1 MRNKFTR
8 VKTAKRRN
16 KSSMAWLKRQINDPF
31 VKQAQEQGY
40 RARSA
45 FKIIEID
52 DKFKILKKG
61 KIVVDLGA
69 APGGWSQV
77 VVEKVGRGKV
87 FAVDILPMEAIV
99 GVEFLQQ
106 DFLAP
111 DAATNIIG
119 LINQNQVLRE
129 DIANNARGICPAPFG
144 GEPHNKTEPDI
155 SPKSFCYRKCDV
167 VLSDMAENTC
177 GDAQTDHMRIVGL
190 LEEALDFAC
199 QILAKDGVF
208 VGKIFQ
214 GGAGG
219 ELLKRFKEHFAAV
232 KHFKPNSSRKESAE
246 NYIVAIG
253 FKSLLAN

>member
-52 DKFKILKKG
+52 DKFKIFKKG

-87 FAVDILPMEAIV
+87 FAVDILPMEQIV

-106 DFLAP
+106 DFLAE
-111 DAATNIIG
+111 DAAKNIID
-119 LINQNQVLRE
+119 LINKNQTIRQDQTV
-129 DIANNARGICPAPFG
+129 RG
-144 GEPHNKTEPDI
+144 
-155 SPKSFCYRKCDV
+155 CDV

-177 GDAQTDHMRIVGL
+177 GDANTDHMRIVGL
-190 LEEALDFAC
+190 LEQALDFAC

-214 GGAGG
+214 GGAGA
-219 ELLKRFKEHFAAV
+219 ELLKRFKDHFTIV

-253 FKSLLAN
+253 FKG

>member
-1 MRNKFTR
+1 MRNKFTP

-16 KSSMAWLKRQINDPF
+16 KSSTKWLKRQINDPF
-31 VKQAQEQGY
+31 VKQAKEEGY

-52 DKFKILKKG
+52 NKFKIFKKG
-61 KIVVDLGA
+61 KIVLDLGA

-87 FAVDILPMEAIV
+87 FAVDILEMESIE

-106 DFLAP
+106 DFLAEGAP
-111 DAATNIIG
+111 ENIIN
-119 LINQNQVLRE
+119 LINKNQPNHEGVV
-129 DIANNARGICPAPFG
+129 A
-144 GEPHNKTEPDI
+144 
-155 SPKSFCYRKCDV
+155 RKCNV
-167 VLSDMAENTC
+167 VLSDMAQNTC
-177 GDAQTDHMRIVGL
+177 GDHQTDHMRIVGL
-190 LEEALDFAC
+190 LEEVLDFSIK
-199 QILAKDGVF
+199 ILEKDGIF

-219 ELLKRFKEHFAAV
+219 ELLKKFRDNFTTV
-232 KHFKPNSSRKESAE
+232 KHFKPDSSRKESAE

-253 FKSLLAN
+253 FKGKDQ

>member
-111 DAATNIIG
+111 DAAENIIG
-119 LINQNQVLRE
+119 LINQNQILRE
-129 DIANNARGICPAPFG
+129 DG
-144 GEPHNKTEPDI
+144 TV
-155 SPKSFCYRKCDV
+155 RKCDV

-219 ELLKRFKEHFAAV
+219 ELLKRFREHFTLV
-232 KHFKPNSSRKESAE
+232 KHFKPDSSRKESAE

-253 FKSLLAN
+253 FKSS

>member
-1 MRNKFTR
+1 MRNKFTP

-16 KSSMAWLKRQINDPF
+16 KSSTKWLKRQINDPF
-31 VKQAQEQGY
+31 VKQAKEEGY

-52 DKFKILKKG
+52 NKFKIFKKG
-61 KIVVDLGA
+61 KIVLDLGA

-87 FAVDILPMEAIV
+87 FAVDILDMEGIE

-106 DFLAP
+106 DFLAEG
-111 DAATNIIG
+111 AAENIIN
-119 LINQNQVLRE
+119 LINKNQPTHEGVV
-129 DIANNARGICPAPFG
+129 
-144 GEPHNKTEPDI
+144 T
-155 SPKSFCYRKCDV
+155 RKCNV
-167 VLSDMAENTC
+167 ILSDMAENTC
-177 GDAQTDHMRIVGL
+177 GDHQTDHMRIVGL
-190 LEEALDFAC
+190 LEEVLDFAVK
-199 QILAKDGVF
+199 ILEKDGIF

-219 ELLKRFKEHFAAV
+219 ELLKRFKDNFETV
-232 KHFKPNSSRKESAE
+232 KHFKPDSSRKESAE

-253 FKSLLAN
+253 FKAK

>member
-87 FAVDILPMEAIV
+87 FAVDILPMEQIV

-106 DFLAP
+106 DFLAEH
-111 DAATNIIG
+111 AAKNIID
-119 LINQNQVLRE
+119 LINKNQTIRQDQTV
-129 DIANNARGICPAPFG
+129 RG
-144 GEPHNKTEPDI
+144 
-155 SPKSFCYRKCDV
+155 CDV

-177 GDAQTDHMRIVGL
+177 GDANTDHMRIVGL
-190 LEEALDFAC
+190 LEQALDFAC

-214 GGAGG
+214 GGAGA
-219 ELLKRFKEHFAAV
+219 ELLKRFKDHFTIV

-253 FKSLLAN
+253 FKG

>member
-1 MRNKFTR
+1 MKRQEKSVIRNKFTR

-87 FAVDILPMEAIV
+87 FAVDILPMEAIL

-111 DAATNIIG
+111 DAAQNIIG
-119 LINQNQVLRE
+119 LMNQNQILRE
-129 DIANNARGICPAPFG
+129 D
-144 GEPHNKTEPDI
+144 KTV
-155 SPKSFCYRKCDV
+155 RKCDV

-219 ELLKRFKEHFAAV
+219 ELLKLFREKFTTV
-232 KHFKPNSSRKESAE
+232 KHFKPDSSRKESAE
-246 NYIVAIG
+246 NYIVAMG
-253 FKSLLAN
+253 FKG

>member
-1 MRNKFTR
+1 MIRNKFTR

-87 FAVDILPMEAIV
+87 FAVDILPMEAIL

-111 DAATNIIG
+111 DAAQNIIG
-119 LINQNQVLRE
+119 LMNQNQILRE
-129 DIANNARGICPAPFG
+129 D
-144 GEPHNKTEPDI
+144 KTV
-155 SPKSFCYRKCDV
+155 RKCDV

-219 ELLKRFKEHFAAV
+219 ELLKLFREKFTTV
-232 KHFKPNSSRKESAE
+232 KHFKPDSSRKESAE
-246 NYIVAIG
+246 NYIVAMG
-253 FKSLLAN
+253 FKG

>member
-1 MRNKFTR
+1 MRNKFTA
-8 VKTAKRRN
+8 VKTAKRKK
-16 KSSMAWLKRQINDPF
+16 KSSVAWIKRHINDPF
-31 VKQAQEQGY
+31 VKEAQEKGF

-52 DKFKILKKG
+52 DKFKIFKKG

-87 FAVDILPMEAIV
+87 FAVDLLEMEPIN

-106 DFLAP
+106 DFLRE
-111 DAATNIIG
+111 DAAQNIIN
-119 LINQNQVLRE
+119 LMNQNQNISE
-129 DIANNARGICPAPFG
+129 
-144 GEPHNKTEPDI
+144 NKVA
-155 SPKSFCYRKCDV
+155 RKCNV
-167 VLSDMAENTC
+167 VLSDMAENSC
-177 GDAQTDHMRIVGL
+177 GDARTDHLRIVAL
-190 LEEALDFAC
+190 LEEALDFSC
-199 QILAKDGVF
+199 QILEKDGVF

-214 GGAGG
+214 GGASKD
-219 ELLKRFKEHFAAV
+219 LLERFKENFLVV

-253 FKSLLAN
+253 FKTND

>member
-1 MRNKFTR
+1 
-8 VKTAKRRN
+8 
-16 KSSMAWLKRQINDPF
+16 MAWLKRQINDPF

-52 DKFKILKKG
+52 DKFKIFKKG

-87 FAVDILPMEAIV
+87 FAVDILEMEGIA
-99 GVEFLQQ
+99 GVEFLRQ
-106 DFLAP
+106 DFLSE
-111 DAATNIIG
+111 DAAKNIIN
-119 LINQNQVLRE
+119 LISKNQTIHESKIVDSLSL
-129 DIANNARGICPAPFG
+129 
-144 GEPHNKTEPDI
+144 GESESI
-155 SPKSFCYRKCDV
+155 VYPKEVYIRKCDV

-177 GDAQTDHMRIVGL
+177 GDAQTDHLRIVDL
-190 LEEALDFAC
+190 LEEALNFSC

-214 GGAGG
+214 GGASG
-219 ELLKRFKEHFAAV
+219 ELLKKFKEHFTIV

-246 NYIVAIG
+246 NYIIAIG
-253 FKSLLAN
+253 FKALI

>member
-1 MRNKFTR
+1 MRNKFTP
-8 VKTAKRRN
+8 VKTAKRRK

-52 DKFKILKKG
+52 DKFKIFKKG

-106 DFLAP
+106 DFLAQG
-111 DAATNIIG
+111 AAENIIG
-119 LINQNQVLRE
+119 LINKNQTLRGE
-129 DIANNARGICPAPFG
+129 MVPFS
-144 GEPHNKTEPDI
+144 NINTQLL
-155 SPKSFCYRKCDV
+155 CYRKCDV

-177 GDAQTDHMRIVGL
+177 GDAQTDHIRIVGL
-190 LEEALDFAC
+190 LEEALDFSC
-199 QILAKDGVF
+199 QILAKDGIF

-219 ELLKRFKEHFAAV
+219 DLLKRFREYFTIV

-253 FKSLLAN
+253 FKGITL